1 MTDPKR
7 VSMYDA
13 EIKSLKTAK
22 IVMGIAT
29 IILFLITHVGIFNTY
44 FYGWQVR
51 AGNPASAI
59 GKVLFGLA
67 IVTLLLEGWI
77 SRKFTNETV
86 WYVIW
91 IILILASLF
100 VSFGFNMGLPV

>member
-1 MTDPKR
+1 MNDSKR

-13 EIKSLKTAK
+13 EQKSLKIAK
-22 IVMGIAT
+22 IVMGIVT
-29 IILFLITHVGIFNTY
+29 VILFLITHVGLFNTY

-59 GKVLFGLA
+59 GKGLFGA
-67 IVTLLLEGWI
+67 MIVTLLLEGWI
-77 SRKFTNETV
+77 SKKAESDTL
-86 WYVIW
+86 WYIIW
-91 IILILASLF
+91 IVLLLASLL